1 MNVPD
6 DSQEMVD
13 INKRISLVE
22 KMTKY
27 LGIVVAI
34 QAMEAFCTSIAFFK
48 DNFLIINYRYSCS
61 RFIDFKIV
69 FENTVYFRFYFG

>member
-1 MNVPD
+1 
-6 DSQEMVD
+6 MVD

-34 QAMEAFCTSIAFFK
+34 QAMEAFCTSIAFCISEIQNRMK
-48 DNFLIINYRYSCS
+48 TKQYELTHEELLNGNASVDQE
-61 RFIDFKIV
+61 DFNV
-69 FENTVYFRFYFG
+69 G